1 MRHQSI
7 TDLVSSRPLL
17 IASAPNRHSNAANK
31 NWLNLPNR
39 SALLSKVKLLPIVLL
54 LGIGGGLSG
63 CGDDDNQIKDD
74 SASGNDGT
82 LPTAFTQVAFK
93 PAGSYLH
100 GDFDQSAAEI
110 IAFHPPSQ
118 RSFVVNAQNK
128 KVDVLDLSN
137 IEQPTLVQSL
147 DVSDICSTVNS
158 VAVFNDGVAMAVQ
171 APIKTDHGH
180 VVIYDA
186 NTLERKSSI
195 EVGALPDMVTF
206 TPEGRYL
213 LVANEGEPNADYS
226 IDAEGSVSII
236 NIEDIERPMVAT
248 ASFTGFNSQRQSL
261 INDGVR
267 IFGQKADG
275 SMSSVA
281 EDLEP
286 EYIAVSKDGQTAY
299 VSLQENNAVAVID
312 IASATV
318 TAIKALG
325 AKDHAK
331 AGNELDVSNKDEG
344 VNITTWP
351 IMGMY
356 MPDAIATYSVNDK
369 TYLVTANEGDA
380 REWGDFNE
388 VVNYKDVK
396 VDPSKYNAATCYDMD
411 CGDKKALGKIDFSK
425 VMGDSNNDGI
435 YETLY
440 SFGARS
446 FSIWD
451 VNDMSAPVYDSG
463 NLMAKYIAEKYPDN
477 FNASNDK
484 NSLDNRS
491 DNKGVEPEGVAIA
504 QVGSQTIA
512 FISLERISSV
522 MAFDVTDPNKVTLL
536 GEINTRS
543 FDDTKLKA
551 VKDGSAIPNADGD
564 LGPEGLTFVSAEA
577 SPSGKPLLLVGF
589 EVSGTSRVF
598 ELDFSQ

>member
-1 MRHQSI
+1 MRHPSI
-7 TDLVSSRPLL
+7 TDLVSLNPLPQLLNRRFYKSSNRPLWSKMKL
-17 IASAPNRHSNAANK
+17 AP
-31 NWLNLPNR
+31 L
-39 SALLSKVKLLPIVLL
+39 VLF
-54 LGIGGGLSG
+54 LGIGGGLMG
-63 CGDDDNQIKDD
+63 CGGDDDTNNG
-74 SASGNDGT
+74 SGNDGT
-82 LPTAFTQVAFK
+82 PTTAFTQVAFN
-93 PAGSYLH
+93 PVGSYLH
-100 GDFDQSAAEI
+100 GDFDESAAEI
-110 IAFHPPSQ
+110 IAFHPASK

-128 KVDVLDLSN
+128 KVDVLDLSD
-137 IEQPTLVQSL
+137 IKQPSLVQSL
-147 DVSDICSTVNS
+147 DISDIGSTVNS
-158 VAVFNDGVAMAVQ
+158 VAVFNDLVAIAVQ
-171 APIKTDHGH
+171 APIKTDQGH

-206 TPEGRYL
+206 TPDGRYL

-226 IDAEGSVSII
+226 IDAEGSVSVI
-236 NIEDIERPMVAT
+236 NIEDIDRPITKTAT
-248 ASFTGFNSQRQSL
+248 FTAFNSQKQSL

-275 SMSSVA
+275 SLSSVA

-286 EYIAVSKDGQTAY
+286 EYIAVNKDGKTAY
-299 VSLQENNAVAVID
+299 VSLQENNAIAVID

-344 VNITTWP
+344 INITTWP

-356 MPDAIATYSVNDK
+356 MPDAIATYSIKDK

-388 VVNYKDVK
+388 EVNYKDVE
-396 VDPSKYNAATCYDMD
+396 VDPSKYNAAACHDLD

-451 VNDMSAPVYDSG
+451 VDDMSAPVYDSG
-463 NLMAKYIAEKYPDN
+463 SLMAKYIAEKYPNN

-491 DNKGVEPEGVAIA
+491 DNKGVEPEGVTIG

-512 FISLERISSV
+512 FIGLERISSV
-522 MAFDVTDPNKVTLL
+522 MAFDVTDPNKVSLL

-551 VKDGSAIPNADGD
+551 IKDGSANPNADGD
-564 LGPEGLTFVSAEA
+564 LGPEGLAFINEND

-598 ELDFSQ
+598 ELDFSE